1 MYDNIITIKLINQQI
16 LVFSTIQ
23 LQSQVIIFN

>member
-1 MYDNIITIKLINQQI
+1 MYDNIITIKLINQEI

>member
-1 MYDNIITIKLINQQI
+1 MYDNIITIKLINQEI

-23 LQSQVIIFN
+23 PQSQVIIFN